1 MTISGAAFSNTVQ
14 GKPVC
19 SNRLVKFCLVRS
31 VVDASMAVQ
40 YHLISLGDG
49 EQSRVVELFLT
60 IFSFLFFFF
69 QEQPPEG
76 ARCQNNT
83 LFRILGHLP
92 VIDSHS
98 PLYLV
103 VDAPWRVLVVGFLI
117 DPLTAA
123 GEI

>member
-69 QEQPPEG
+69 KNSRQRALDAKTTPFSVSLDTSLLLTVT
-76 ARCQNNT
+76 R
-83 LFRILGHLP
+83 
-92 VIDSHS
+92 HS
-98 PLYLV
+98 T
-103 VDAPWRVLVVGFLI
+103 W
-117 DPLTAA
+117 
-123 GEI
+123 